1 MNIFLLYGSNG
12 GPTRAHPRQKPSPE
26 HPVPG
31 FPGFPRKNTR
41 SSKREFHR
49 GLNRAVAG
57 DLSVLCWAITPTD
70 ANKRE
75 RRARASNVHGDNPTP
90 NPWPPGFSELPRKTP
105 EVPGKGTA
113 MEHNARAPA
122 APSREPPSKMRECK
136 NGQKSQ
142 STAGDA
148 CARVLFMTVTK
159 PRVAPRNTGGPEAVC
174 RDGRHTTCLRM
185 VRIKRQQVHNRKRKT
200 TDRHSSFPVPSAREI
215 HDGNRSRGHQSPGSP
230 GLPRKTLGAP
240 GPAPD
245 T

>member
-1 MNIFLLYGSNG
+1 MSSG
-12 GPTRAHPRQKPSPE
+12 GPTQAHPRQKPSSE

-122 APSREPPSKMRECK
+122 APSREPPSKMRKCK

-159 PRVAPRNTGGPEAVC
+159 PPGP
-174 RDGRHTTCLRM
+174 G
-185 VRIKRQQVHNRKRKT
+185 
-200 TDRHSSFPVPSAREI
+200 F
-215 HDGNRSRGHQSPGSP
+215 P
-230 GLPRKTLGAP
+230 GLSRETLGARSQ
-240 GPAPD
+240 G
-245 T
+245 